1 MAPAVAP
8 RHLLVVF
15 HSRSGA
21 TAELLGE
28 LLAGIDE
35 ATRASDAGAVVRRVL
50 AAPDAG
56 PEDVQWAEALI
67 LATPANF
74 GYMSGLVKDFFERI
88 YHACVDATAGL
99 PYAVVVKGDTDTDG
113 ALASIRRITTG
124 LRWKEPVPAV
134 TVVGPITDADRAA
147 THELGAAVAA
157 GLALGLY

>member
-1 MAPAVAP
+1 MATAER

-15 HSRSGA
+15 HSRSGS
-21 TAELLGE
+21 TAGLLSE
-28 LLAGIDE
+28 VLAGVKDAE
-35 ATRASDAGAVVRRVL
+35 DAGERVDTRVL

-56 PEDVQWAEALI
+56 PEDVRWAEALI

-88 YHACVDATAGL
+88 FHECLPATVGL
-99 PYAVVVKGDTDTDG
+99 PYALVVKGDTDTDG

-124 LRWKEPVPAV
+124 LGWKESVPAV
-134 TVVGPITDADRAA
+134 AVIGEIGPADRAA
-147 THELGAAVAA
+147 TRELGASFAA